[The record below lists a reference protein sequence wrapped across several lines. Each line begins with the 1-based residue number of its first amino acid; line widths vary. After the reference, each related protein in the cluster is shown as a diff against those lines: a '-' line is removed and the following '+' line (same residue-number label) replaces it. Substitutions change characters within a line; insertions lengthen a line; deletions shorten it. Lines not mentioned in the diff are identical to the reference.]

1 MLALTTDDLG
11 ADSEAERAHLNGNVA
26 RRKSRVA
33 GIIWDTDLAGFGMR
47 HSPSGAKRWI
57 VQYRYRSSTRRAVLG
72 KVGELSATDARKA
85 AKALLADAALD
96 GLPDFGGRKRAG
108 DDIEFHAFAQLFWNH
123 FSPRWKPT
131 TQRANRYYI
140 ANRLVATF
148 GDLRLRAI
156 ERSDVI
162 QWRDSMSRLTGAF
175 NRAIPILSVML
186 GYAETLGY
194 REIGSNP
201 CRGVPRFKRKPME
214 RYLSAREYAQLATAL
229 CETQA
234 ALPDATAAV
243 RILLYT
249 GARRSE
255 VAALRWEWIGTH
267 FADLPDS
274 KTGPKRLYL
283 NRPAIDVLDRLGR
296 ETSGAVFG
304 DRLSRARL
312 DKHWQLI
319 RERAGLRDV
328 RLHDLRHSFASVAIG
343 RGISLAKLGGILG
356 HELPE
361 TTARYAHLADELV
374 HEAAARV
381 SHSMARALGVAI

>member
-1 MLALTTDDLG
+1 M
-11 ADSEAERAHLNGNVA
+11 
-26 RRKSRVA
+26 
-33 GIIWDTDLAGFGMR
+33 
-47 HSPSGAKRWI
+47 
-57 VQYRYRSSTRRAVLG
+57 
-72 KVGELSATDARKA
+72 
-85 AKALLADAALD
+85 LADAALD
-96 GLPDFGGRKRAG
+96 GLPDFGGRKHAG
-108 DDIEFHAFAQLFWNH
+108 EDIEFRAFVHLFWKH

-140 ANRLVATF
+140 ANRLVPTF
-148 GDLRLRAI
+148 GNLTLRAI
-156 ERSDVI
+156 KRSDVI
-162 QWRDSMSRLTGAF
+162 RWRDSLSRLTGAF

-194 REIGSNP
+194 RDMGSNP
-201 CRGVPRFKRKPME
+201 CRGVPRFRRKLME
-214 RYLSAREYAQLATAL
+214 RYLSAREYPQLAVVL
-229 CETQA
+229 GETQT

-243 RILLYT
+243 WLLLYT

-255 VAALRWEWIGTH
+255 ISSLRWEWIGTR

-283 NRPAIDVLDRLGR
+283 NTPANEVLDRIGR
-296 ETSGAVFG
+296 QVSGAVFC
-304 DRLSRARL
+304 DRLSKGRL
-312 DKHWQLI
+312 DKHWQMI
-319 RERAGLRDV
+319 REQAGLRDV

-343 RGISLAKLGGILG
+343 HGISLAKLGGILG

-381 SHSMARALGVAI
+381 SHSIACALGVSA

>member
-1 MLALTTDDLG
+1 
-11 ADSEAERAHLNGNVA
+11 
-26 RRKSRVA
+26 VA
-33 GIIWDTDLAGFGMR
+33 GIIWDDDLAGFGMR
-47 HSPSGAKRWI
+47 HSPSGAKTWM
-57 VQYRYRSSTRRAVLG
+57 VQYRFRSGTRRTVLG
-72 KVGELSATDARKA
+72 KAGEMSATDARKA
-85 AKALLADAALD
+85 ARAMLADAALD
-96 GLPDFGGRKRAG
+96 GLPDAGRHKHEG
-108 DDIEFHAFAQLFWNH
+108 EDIEFRAFAELFWKH

-131 TQRANRYYI
+131 TQRANKYYI
-140 ANRLVATF
+140 ANRLVSTF

-156 ERSDVI
+156 QRSDVM

-201 CRGVPRFKRKPME
+201 CRGVPRFKRKRME

-229 CETQA
+229 CETQT

-283 NRPAIDVLDRLGR
+283 NKPAMDVLDRLGR
-296 ETSGAVFG
+296 EGSGAVFG

-319 RERAGLRDV
+319 REQAGLRDV
-328 RLHDLRHSFASVAIG
+328 RLHDLRHSFASVAIAH
-343 RGISLAKLGGILG
+343 GISLSKLGGILG
-356 HELPE
+356 HQLPE
-361 TTARYAHLADELV
+361 TTARYTHLADDLV

-381 SHSMARALGVAI
+381 SHSMACALGVAI